1 MSGSAYG
8 NKTATIVRCI
18 YDLNRVQPTEV
29 SPQPEA
35 VPKIA
40 YGPFQ
45 QDFRKA
51 ELLSK
56 LMLCCLHIQMRHSS

>member
-1 MSGSAYG
+1 MQTLTDAKHAPRMSGSAYG
-8 NKTATIVRCI
+8 NKAATIVRCI

-40 YGPFQ
+40 YGPSSKTSG
-45 QDFRKA
+45 R
-51 ELLSK
+51 LS
-56 LMLCCLHIQMRHSS
+56 C